1 MNFHQFDHQFCEAN
15 LYEVEYA
22 NTISSLFITFI
33 GLNGMRQGHSTVTFL
48 YAALAVNGVTSAMY
62 HYYNTIGWGL
72 MDRMSMILIAHAS
85 FILFL
90 NPIGKILTYEK
101 MEKHSINIG
110 KGIHLFAV
118 LYFTSLMT
126 AAGLHHESFF
136 NLLFGVFLFFLP
148 CMMYYLAKHQKKLK
162 LPVRLVAQG
171 KKGIVYI
178 AFSGI
183 FWILTENLCS
193 SVFFVKYLYGHVW
206 WHLGVSY
213 GGYLLSL
220 IPAYI
225 FLQQHLNVQLR
236 YDNFGIPYLSYYRSF
251 GLEFV

>member
-1 MNFHQFDHQFCEAN
+1 MNFHQFDHQFCEAT

-22 NTISSLFITFI
+22 NTVSSLFITFI
-33 GLNGMRQGHSTVTFL
+33 GLNGIRHGHFTVTFL
-48 YAALAVNGVTSAMY
+48 YAVLAVNGVTSAFY

-85 FILFL
+85 YSTFHIL
-90 NPIGKILTYEK
+90 IGKILIFEN
-101 MEKHSINIG
+101 METHSINIG
-110 KGIHLFAV
+110 KGMHLFAV

-126 AAGLHHESFF
+126 AAGLHHETLF
-136 NLLFGVFLFFLP
+136 NFLFAVFLCILP
-148 CMMYYLAKHQKKLK
+148 CMMYYVTKHQKNLQ
-162 LPVRLVAQG
+162 LPGKLVAQG
-171 KKGIVYI
+171 KKGIIFI

-193 SVFFVKYLYGHVW
+193 SIFFVKYLYGHVW

-225 FLQQHLNVQLR
+225 YLQHHLNVQQR
-236 YDNFGIPYLSYYRSF
+236 YDNLGIPYLSYYRSF
-251 GLEFV
+251 GTELV